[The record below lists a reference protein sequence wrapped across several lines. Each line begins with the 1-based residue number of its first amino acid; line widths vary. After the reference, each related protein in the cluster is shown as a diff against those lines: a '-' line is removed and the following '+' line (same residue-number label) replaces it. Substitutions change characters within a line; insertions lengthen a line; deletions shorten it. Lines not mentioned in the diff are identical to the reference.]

1 MFTLGFCT
9 LQCLIRLLPHTPKT
23 PSINIIPQINN
34 NLTCAAKN
42 SRWWQYN
49 LTYKVDWEN
58 LKKSK
63 QKLAFSI
70 SFRPRKCIN
79 CIINFLT
86 TTVLC
91 FKIDINRKKQLTLSV
106 FVLSNKGMRGVVIA
120 VFVLQTPQHMSNNGH
135 KKCFIY
141 ASDV

>member
-49 LTYKVDWEN
+49 LIYKVDWEN

-79 CIINFLT
+79 CIISFLT

-91 FKIDINRKKQLTLSV
+91 FKIDINRKK
-106 FVLSNKGMRGVVIA
+106 
-120 VFVLQTPQHMSNNGH
+120 
-135 KKCFIY
+135 
-141 ASDV
+141 